1 MDIQAGIVI
10 FAVTLLSRIWSAMKT
25 KFTAKLLAT
34 LAPQEKA
41 YRVHDTQQPGL
52 CIRVLPSS
60 HMSYMVTWGRN
71 KTATLGRVNVVT
83 LEQARREAAR
93 YLAEAHEHGEPLA
106 ITQARLS
113 DAMPTLDAFLRD
125 QFEPWALAHQR
136 DGDNSVRAI
145 RHSFA
150 DLLALPMDQVT
161 QKRIEQVRT
170 GWLAAGRSPATANRN
185 VTRLKGLLSRAV
197 DWGVLPEHPLAKVKR
212 LKVDGR
218 GRVRYLDLAEEQA
231 LRKALD
237 DREESIRADRDS
249 ANAWRTARNRELL
262 PDLRAAKFADHLKP
276 LVLLSLNTG
285 MRRGEVFNLHWRDVN
300 FQGKFLTVEGE
311 TSKSGQTRHIPL
323 NKEALSV
330 LKAWRGDLVRVGFV
344 FPAKDAGRLDNVK
357 KSWDG
362 VLKLA
367 KVENFRWHD
376 LRHTFA
382 SKLVM
387 AGVALNTVRELLG
400 HSDIAMTLRYAH
412 LAPDTKAA
420 AVELI

>member
-1 MDIQAGIVI
+1 
-10 FAVTLLSRIWSAMKT
+10 
-25 KFTAKLLAT
+25 
-34 LAPQEKA
+34 
-41 YRVHDTQQPGL
+41 
-52 CIRVLPSS
+52 
-60 HMSYMVTWGRN
+60 
-71 KTATLGRVNVVT
+71 
-83 LEQARREAAR
+83 
-93 YLAEAHEHGEPLA
+93 
-106 ITQARLS
+106 
-113 DAMPTLDAFLRD
+113 MPTLDAFLRD
-125 QFEPWALAHQR
+125 QFEPWALTHQR

-145 RHSFA
+145 RHSFS

-197 DWGVLPEHPLAKVKR
+197 EWGVLPEHPLAKVKR
-212 LKVDGR
+212 LKVDAR

-237 DREESIRADRDS
+237 EREEGIRADRDS

-300 FQGKFLTVEGE
+300 FQGQFLTVEGE

-323 NKEALSV
+323 NKEALAV

-362 VLKLA
+362 ALKLA

-387 AGVALNTVRELLG
+387 AGVPLNTVRELLG